1 MEYVVVLI
9 FVVVSLAISGI
20 IVLLTKLLN
29 RWIYSKIGEEH
40 EENEEQT
47 VHNDEDIYMESSLLD
62 LNDADN
68 YEGMVKKI
76 TRYYT
81 DIDGENVVK
90 AGICYVI
97 NYNKNRKTDDLLE
110 FDRKGKEISHLIYE
124 YDKNGNLI
132 FVKNLKK
139 NGKLIVTEQHFY
151 NEKEEHIETKYW
163 DDGGI
168 SYVSCFKYDENGN
181 CIEINSEDYRLNGVI
196 SILRIVSVYDEN
208 NREIERIKYEG
219 LTGETEKE
227 VYFYNENGDLKE
239 IQNIDIETGEII
251 SRDLYC
257 YDTDGKLS
265 EILTY
270 EGSDVMGKWT
280 YSYNQQGK
288 ETECRIY
295 DGLGN
300 MTHKHVSLY
309 DERGSFCGTKKYK
322 DGILIFSY
330 LDEIE
335 YYD

>member
-1 MEYVVVLI
+1 MGEERTNYFEVKKNQPRKYEINKTWEGELYSWDIVKLKDGSYVGIRGIDPILTIRAEDTVDNQEIELIAIEEEADIAIIKYNSNLKVEYVKQI
-9 FVVVSLAISGI
+9 GADGWDWINDIVS
-20 IVLLTKLLN
+20 TK
-29 RWIYSKIGEEH
+29 
-40 EENEEQT
+40 
-47 VHNDEDIYMESSLLD
+47 
-62 LNDADN
+62 
-68 YEGMVKKI
+68 
-76 TRYYT
+76 
-81 DIDGENVVK
+81 DG
-90 AGICYVI
+90 GYVI
-97 NYNKNRKTDDLLE
+97 TGKIIGQVSIENGEVRVSTENGEKGVVDCYIYND
-110 FDRKGKEISHLIYE
+110 KG
-124 YDKNGNLI
+124 
-132 FVKNLKK
+132 
-139 NGKLIVTEQHFY
+139 QHV
-151 NEKEEHIETKYW
+151 ETKYF
-163 DDGGI
+163 DDGQI
-168 SYVSCFKYDENGN
+168 DYDTCYKYDENGN
-181 CIEINSEDYRLNGVI
+181 CIEVNTDDYRLDGIVVKIRN
-196 SILRIVSVYDEN
+196 VSVFDEN

-219 LTGETEKE
+219 LTEETEKE
-227 VYFYNENGDLKE
+227 VYFYNKNGDLKE

-300 MTHKHVSLY
+300 LTHKHVSIY

-322 DGILIFSY
+322 NGILVFSY

>member
-1 MEYVVVLI
+1 MEYVVDLLIYTVVLGVI
-9 FVVVSLAISGI
+9 CGVF
-20 IVLLTKLLN
+20 VLLTNFLN
-29 RWIYSKIGEEH
+29 RWKLSQIEDEYVEECV
-40 EENEEQT
+40 N
-47 VHNDEDIYMESSLLD
+47 NDDKYLMSSPP
-62 LNDADN
+62 LNLN
-68 YEGMVKKI
+68 NVEFYTGKVKKI
-76 TRYYT
+76 TRYYM
-81 DIDGENVVK
+81 DIDGENVTK
-90 AGICYVI
+90 AGICSVVT
-97 NYNKNRKTDDLLE
+97 YNENQKAKDL
-110 FDRKGKEISHLIYE
+110 FRFNHKGKKIKQFIYE

-132 FVKNLKK
+132 FVKDLNKK
-139 NGKLIVTEQHFY
+139 GEKGVVDCYIYNDKGQHV
-151 NEKEEHIETKYW
+151 ETKYF
-163 DDGGI
+163 DDGQI
-168 SYVSCFKYDENGN
+168 DYDTCYKYDENGN
-181 CIEINSEDYRLNGVI
+181 CIEVNTDDYRLDGVVVKT
-196 SILRIVSVYDEN
+196 RNVSVFDEN

-227 VYFYNENGDLKE
+227 VYFYNKNGDLKE

-300 MTHKHVSLY
+300 LTHKHVSLY
-309 DERGSFCGTKKYK
+309 DKRGSFCGTKKYK
-322 DGILIFSY
+322 NGVLVFSY

>member
-1 MEYVVVLI
+1 MGIIVLLMI
-9 FVVVSLAISGI
+9 I
-20 IVLLTKLLN
+20 IVLLTKLIK
-29 RWIYSKIGEEH
+29 RWIFPKIVEEA
-40 EENEEQT
+40 EEPT

-62 LNDADN
+62 LNGADN
-68 YEGMVKKI
+68 YERKVKKI

-81 DIDGENVVK
+81 DIDGENVIK

-97 NYNKNRKTDDLLE
+97 NYNKNRKTEDLLE
-110 FDRKGKEISHLIYE
+110 FDRKGKEIKHLIYE

-132 FVKNLKK
+132 FVKDLNKK
-139 NGKLIVTEQHFY
+139 GEKGVVDCYIYNDKGQHV
-151 NEKEEHIETKYW
+151 ETKYF
-163 DDGGI
+163 DDGQI
-168 SYVSCFKYDENGN
+168 DYDTCYKYDENGN
-181 CIEINSEDYRLNGVI
+181 CIEVNTDDYRLDGIVVKTRN
-196 SILRIVSVYDEN
+196 VSVFDD
-208 NREIERIKYEG
+208 REIERIKYEG

-227 VYFYNENGDLKE
+227 VYFYNKNGDLKE

-270 EGSDVMGKWT
+270 EGSDVVGKWT

-300 MTHKHVSLY
+300 LTHKHVSIY

-322 DGILIFSY
+322 NGILIFSY

>member
-9 FVVVSLAISGI
+9 FVVVSVAISGI
-20 IVLLTKLLN
+20 IGPLTKMIK
-29 RWIYSKIGEEH
+29 RWIYSKIGDEH
-40 EENEEQT
+40 EEQT
-47 VHNDEDIYMESSLLD
+47 FHIDEDTHMKHSLLD
-62 LNDADN
+62 LNNADK
-68 YEGMVKKI
+68 YEGRVKKI

-81 DIDGENVVK
+81 DIDGENVIK

-124 YDKNGNLI
+124 YDKNGNLL
-132 FVKNLKK
+132 FVKDLKK
-139 NGKLIVTEQHFY
+139 NGKLIVSEQHFY
-151 NEKEEHIETKYW
+151 NEKGEHIETKYW

-168 SYVSCFKYDENGN
+168 SYDSCFKYDENGN
-181 CIEINSEDYRLNGVI
+181 CIEINNEDFRLNGVI
-196 SILRIVSVYDEN
+196 GKSRIVSVYDEN
-208 NREIERIKYEG
+208 NRERESIYYEG
-219 LTGETEKE
+219 LTEETEKE
-227 VYFYNENGDLKE
+227 VYFYYDDGKMKE
-239 IQNIDIETGEII
+239 IQTISMKTGEIK
-251 SRDLYC
+251 SRDIHHYAL
-257 YDTDGKLS
+257 DGKLS
-265 EILTY
+265 EIVTY

-300 MTHKHVSLY
+300 LTHKHVSIY

-322 DGILIFSY
+322 NGILVFSY

>member
-1 MEYVVVLI
+1 M
-9 FVVVSLAISGI
+9 
-20 IVLLTKLLN
+20 IVN
-29 RWIYSKIGEEH
+29 
-40 EENEEQT
+40 
-47 VHNDEDIYMESSLLD
+47 
-62 LNDADN
+62 
-68 YEGMVKKI
+68 
-76 TRYYT
+76 
-81 DIDGENVVK
+81 
-90 AGICYVI
+90 
-97 NYNKNRKTDDLLE
+97 
-110 FDRKGKEISHLIYE
+110 
-124 YDKNGNLI
+124 
-132 FVKNLKK
+132 
-139 NGKLIVTEQHFY
+139 EQHFY
-151 NEKEEHIETKYW
+151 NEKGELIETKYF
-163 DDGGI
+163 DDGLI
-168 SYVSCFKYDENGN
+168 HYDTWYKYDENGN
-181 CIEINSEDYRLNGVI
+181 CIEVNTDDYRLDGIVVKTRN
-196 SILRIVSVYDEN
+196 VSVFDEN

-227 VYFYNENGDLKE
+227 VYFYNKNGDLKE

-270 EGSDVMGKWT
+270 EGSEITEKWV

-300 MTHKHVSLY
+300 LTHKHVSIY

-322 DGILIFSY
+322 NGVLIFSY